1 MKRTLV
7 RYRTK
12 PDRTDENQ
20 RLIESVFQEL
30 RVKAP
35 PGVRYA
41 ALKLA
46 DGTFIHFAAVED
58 GGNGNPILA
67 LEAFRAF
74 QGGIRDRCTEPPQSV
89 EPTVIGNYRML
100 DER

>member
-30 RVKAP
+30 RLKAP

-41 ALKLA
+41 VLKLA
-46 DGTFIHFAAVED
+46 DGTFFHFAAAED
-58 GGNGNPILA
+58 GGSGNPIVT
-67 LEAFRAF
+67 LEAFRTF
-74 QGGIRDRCTEPPQSV
+74 QSGVKDRCIEAPQAV

-100 DER
+100 DEQ